1 LRPGARIVRLFIA
14 PAFVLMSE
22 GTPFIGAE
30 LTKMSRIR
38 YLAILC
44 VEPAALAGF
53 YRRRFGM
60 EELGR
65 TAAGDVSLTDGGFNL
80 TLFKQRPQL
89 HEPCMEPGLH
99 HLGIAVDNVD
109 ETLARYRAFNP
120 RGVVIAE
127 SGDLQH
133 GDVRIHDPEC
143 HPVTLSQ
150 RQFGLSAAAA
160 KIPRIAH
167 IALNALDTE
176 LMLDF
181 YREVFGFRELFEAHR
196 ESRKRPGYR
205 NKHVGDGYS
214 NVAIQ
219 TFYSDEVGH
228 EARFG
233 IAHFGVL
240 VGGSKTM
247 AEEVVRDGASVK
259 ARPAHRTQSE
269 IRMRDPEGNGCDL
282 SQRGWEVDT
291 DKWVRAGAA

>member
-1 LRPGARIVRLFIA
+1 
-14 PAFVLMSE
+14 M
-22 GTPFIGAE
+22 E
-30 LTKMSRIR
+30 L
-38 YLAILC
+38 
-44 VEPAALAGF
+44 
-53 YRRRFGM
+53 
-60 EELGR
+60 
-65 TAAGDVSLTDGGFNL
+65 
-80 TLFKQRPQL
+80 
-89 HEPCMEPGLH
+89 GLH

-120 RGVVIAE
+120 RGVVIPE

-133 GDVRIHDPEC
+133 GEVRIHDPEC
-143 HPVTLSQ
+143 NPVSLSQ
-150 RQFGLSAAAA
+150 RQLRLDAERRCAPRASPISRSMRSIPSWCSISIARCSAFANCS
-160 KIPRIAH
+160 RRTG
-167 IALNALDTE
+167 N
-176 LMLDF
+176 
-181 YREVFGFRELFEAHR
+181 R
-196 ESRKRPGYR
+196 RKRPGYR
-205 NKHVGDGYS
+205 NKHVGDGHS

-240 VGGSKTM
+240 VGDFKAM
-247 AEEVVRDGASVK
+247 AEEVQRGGATVK

>member
-1 LRPGARIVRLFIA
+1 
-14 PAFVLMSE
+14 
-22 GTPFIGAE
+22 
-30 LTKMSRIR
+30 MSRIR

-44 VEPAALAGF
+44 AEPAGLAGF
-53 YRRRFGM
+53 YGRSFGM
-60 EELGR
+60 EEIGR
-65 TAAGDVSLTDGGFNL
+65 SAAGDVTLTDGGFNL

-89 HEPCMEPGLH
+89 HEPRMELGLH
-99 HLGIAVDNVD
+99 HLGIAVDSVE

-127 SGDLQH
+127 NGDLQH

-143 HPVTLSQ
+143 NPVTLSQ
-150 RQFGLSAAAA
+150 RHFGLTGSRAG
-160 KIPRIAH
+160 IPRIAH

-176 LMLDF
+176 LVLDF
-181 YREVFGFRELFEAHR
+181 YRRVFGFRELFEAHR
-196 ESRKRPGYR
+196 ESMKRPGYR
-205 NKHVGDGYS
+205 NKHVGDGHS

-233 IAHFGVL
+233 IAHFGLL
-240 VGGSKTM
+240 VGDSKAM
-247 AEEVVRDGASVK
+247 AEQVQVGGATVK
-259 ARPAHRTQSE
+259 VRPAHRTQSE

-291 DKWVRAGAA
+291 DKWVRGGAA

>member
-1 LRPGARIVRLFIA
+1 
-14 PAFVLMSE
+14 
-22 GTPFIGAE
+22 
-30 LTKMSRIR
+30 MSRIR

-44 VEPAALAGF
+44 SEPAALAGF

-60 EELGR
+60 EDLGA
-65 TAAGDVSLTDGGFNL
+65 TDAGDVSLTDGGFNL
-80 TLFKQRPQL
+80 TLLKQRPQL

-99 HLGIAVDNVD
+99 HLGIAVDD
-109 ETLARYRAFNP
+109 LDATLARYRAFNP

-133 GDVRIHDPEC
+133 GEVRIHDPEC
-143 HPVTLSQ
+143 NPVSLSQ
-150 RQFGLSAAAA
+150 REFGLTGSRTR
-160 KIPRIAH
+160 IPRIAH

-176 LMLDF
+176 LVLDF
-181 YREVFGFRELFEAHR
+181 YARVFGFRELFEAHR

-205 NKHVGDGYS
+205 NKHVGDGHS

-219 TFYSDEVGH
+219 AFYSDEVGH

-233 IAHFGVL
+233 IAHFGFL
-240 VGGSKTM
+240 VGDSKVM
-247 AEEVVRDGASVK
+247 AAEVERAGATVK

-269 IRMRDPEGNGCDL
+269 IRMRDPEGNGVDL

-291 DKWVRAGAA
+291 EKWVRAGAA

>member
-1 LRPGARIVRLFIA
+1 MSQAHWRTGAD
-14 PAFVLMSE
+14 P
-22 GTPFIGAE
+22 
-30 LTKMSRIR
+30 MSRIG
-38 YLAILC
+38 YLAFMC
-44 VEPAALAGF
+44 ADPAALAGF
-53 YRRRFGM
+53 YRHCFGM
-60 EELGR
+60 AEIGR
-65 TAAGDVSLTDGGFNL
+65 NAAGDCTLTDGGFNL

-89 HEPCMEPGLH
+89 HEPRMECGPH
-99 HLGIAVDNVD
+99 HLGIAVESLDQ
-109 ETLARYRAFNP
+109 TLARYRAFNP
-120 RGVVIAE
+120 RGVVIPE

-133 GDVRIHDPEC
+133 GEVRIHDPEC
-143 HPVTLSQ
+143 NPVSLSQ
-150 RQFGLSAAAA
+150 RQFGLTAVPG

-176 LMLDF
+176 LVRDF
-181 YREVFGFRELFEAHR
+181 YRDVLGFRELFEAHR

-205 NKHVGDGYS
+205 NKHVGDGHS

-233 IAHFGVL
+233 IAHFGFL
-240 VGGSKTM
+240 VGDSKAM
-247 AEEVVRDGASVK
+247 AAKVAGAGATVK